1 MSGIKC
7 LMGHYALTN
16 CFMYKKNE
24 AEESS
29 MTSTTYSQ
37 DMCAVLSQSG
47 REDIYD
53 LSSQDMAGRSI
64 DSQTSQIRREERD
77 TALWPGGIKDKPGIE
92 RAVSQ

>member
-1 MSGIKC
+1 
-7 LMGHYALTN
+7 
-16 CFMYKKNE
+16 
-24 AEESS
+24 

-53 LSSQDMAGRSI
+53 LSSQDMAGRSS

-77 TALWPGGIKDKPGIE
+77 TALWPGGIKDKPGTQRNPRHCVASME
-92 RAVSQ
+92 ESGLVGRAEAHSHRG